1 MTPLSPPAAPSA
13 ACCSAAI
20 GYLTQR
26 LCRYFTMD
34 IMRDPV
40 VAFDGF
46 TCAAPL
52 TPISLCH
59 LFRPRLTMLCCAVC
73 CPCPPTAKPSL
84 SVACSYERCSIEAWF
99 AKGKTTSPKT
109 GAELS
114 SEGHGARGDIACS
127 AA

>member
-1 MTPLSPPAAPSA
+1 MTPLSPPSTPSA
-13 ACCSAAI
+13 ACCYPVI

-40 VAFDGF
+40 FAVDGF

-52 TPISLCH
+52 TPILLCH
-59 LFRPRLTMLCCAVC
+59 LFRPRMTMLRCAVC
-73 CPCPPTAKPSL
+73 CPCPPTAEPSL
-84 SVACSYERCSIEAWF
+84 SVACSYERSSIEAWF

-114 SEGHGARGDIACS
+114 SE
-127 AA
+127 